1 MPGIGVISNRNARL
15 NKLYPKIK
23 DRMAFVVGRA
33 GELVSTGSLED
44 TRETLE
50 AFKESEIDLLA
61 ISGGDG
67 TAHRTLEIA
76 VGVYAEKQMP
86 PILLLP
92 TGTQN
97 MVPNSLGIRRSG
109 VATLLLAQ
117 AHYRHNLPM
126 RCVRRNLLKVN
137 EHYSFM
143 LGIGIAPRFLEEY
156 YRRGDTTHLG
166 AVKLVGEYVLAAFR
180 KAKSAEALVAPMD
193 VSYRLD
199 GGGWKS
205 RKFHTVFCSFVEELS
220 LRFKV
225 FPRAGWE
232 EGLFEFYAM
241 DGPAYWVAKIVPQL
255 WMGSLQQMKGVTR
268 ALGRIVEIK
277 LEQAELFTLDGEIY
291 EAQDS
296 FRISAG
302 PELKFVIPGI
312 RLTRPDPKLRHDRIG
327 PWEMRFL
334 V

>member
-23 DRMAFVVGRA
+23 DRMAFVVGRS
-33 GELVSTGSLED
+33 GELVSTGSLDD
-44 TRETLE
+44 TRQTLE
-50 AFKESEIDLLA
+50 AFMDADIDMLA

-67 TAHRTLEIA
+67 TAHRTIEIA
-76 VGVYAEKQMP
+76 IDVYGEHELP

-97 MVPNSLGIRRSG
+97 MVPNSLGIRNSG
-109 VATLLLAQ
+109 VSTLLLAQ
-117 AHYRHNLPM
+117 AYYRHNLPM
-126 RCVRRNLLKVN
+126 KCLRRNMLKVN
-137 EHYSFM
+137 DHYSFM

-156 YRRGDTTHLG
+156 YKRGDTTHLG
-166 AVKLVGEYVLAAFR
+166 AAKLVGEYALGAFR
-180 KAKSAEALVAPMD
+180 KTRAAEELVAPMN
-193 VSYRLD
+193 VSYRVD
-199 GGGWKS
+199 GAGWRSKV
-205 RKFHTVFCSFVEELS
+205 FHTIFCSFVEELS

-241 DGPAYWVAKIVPQL
+241 EGPAYWVAKIVPQL
-255 WMGSLQQMKGVTR
+255 WIGSLRRLKGVSR
-268 ALGRIVEIK
+268 SLCRSVEIQ
-277 LEQAELFTLDGEIY
+277 LERAEPYTLDGEIY
-291 EAQDS
+291 EPQDKFS
-296 FRISAG
+296 ISAG

-312 RLTRPDPKLRHDRIG
+312 RFTRTDPRLRYDTIG